1 MNLVSGKGL
10 SNSTVGSSS
19 SFVRDEE
26 EGSSGGKGVI
36 AVKAPPV
43 KYRLENTWKPAT
55 PDK

>member
-10 SNSTVGSSS
+10 SDSTVGSSS
-19 SFVRDEE
+19 SSVKGEDA
-26 EGSSGGKGVI
+26 GSFGGKGVI

-55 PDK
+55 PDR